1 MTNRTTSLLRA
12 AAEALE
18 DGRDPLANPFLADNE
33 VTLHE
38 AYALAGQLAT
48 GARIL
53 AWAIEH
59 PAQARAALDGAHTI
73 AVYEALNTTLAEM
86 TAAERRAR

>member
-38 AYALAGQLAT
+38 AYTLADQLAT
-48 GARIL
+48 GARIF

-59 PAQARAALDGAHTI
+59 PAQARGALDGAHVS
-73 AVYEALNTTLAEM
+73 AAYEALNQALATM
-86 TAAERRAR
+86 TAERRAR